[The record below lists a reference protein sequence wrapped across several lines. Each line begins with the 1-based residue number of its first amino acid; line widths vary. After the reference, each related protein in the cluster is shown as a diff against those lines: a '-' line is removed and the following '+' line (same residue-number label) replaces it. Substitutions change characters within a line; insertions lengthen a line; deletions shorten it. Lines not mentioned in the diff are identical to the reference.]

1 MFKSLKPLLKYFRKY
16 KVQYILGI
24 FFLLFIDVVQ
34 LYIPQILK
42 YLANDYQRGVLTM
55 ASATKYAI
63 LTIVTGLMVAVA
75 RYFWRNF
82 IIGNSMRVDY
92 DLRKD
97 FFWKLT
103 SLSQN
108 FFNTHKTGDLMS
120 LATND
125 INAVRMTLGQ
135 GIIMFIDSTFL
146 LILNL
151 VMMIKT
157 TNVLFASKVLFTIP
171 LIILIVMRFGGVIHS
186 RFKAVQAQYGTITD
200 RAQENFSGIRII
212 KAFGQEEENA
222 KLFRE
227 ENQNYYDK
235 NIELAK
241 LQSFFN
247 PFIHVLSNISYM
259 LLLFFGAKE
268 VMAGTML
275 LGDFIAFNAYLG
287 LMMWPARALGMVI
300 VFMQRG
306 AASMDRLTNIFRT
319 EPEIVDR
326 EGAIEL
332 DEIKGNI
339 EFKNVSFKY
348 APELPYALK
357 DISFKIEPGKTLAI
371 LGRTGSGKSSIVN
384 VLLRLYDINEGEIL
398 VDGHELKD
406 VTLNSLREN
415 ISYVPQDDFLF
426 SKTVKENIEFHY
438 EQELDD
444 EMIEKYAKIAGVYDD
459 IIEFKDGFGTILG
472 ERGVTL
478 SGGQKQRVSIARAL
492 AKEKNVLIMDDS
504 LSAVDTQ
511 TEEEILKNL
520 NTDEADVS
528 KIIISHRVS
537 TIKDADEIL
546 FIEDGA
552 IVERGTH
559 DELVSL
565 GGRYNKLY
573 EDQLLEQK
581 INRGDEQWKET

>member
-42 YLANDYQRGVLTM
+42 YFANDYQRGVLTM

-171 LIILIVMRFGGVIHS
+171 IIILIVMRFGGVIHS

-438 EQELDD
+438 EHELDD

-459 IIEFKDGFGTILG
+459 IIEFKDGFDTILG

-581 INRGDEQWKET
+581 INRGDE

>member
-42 YLANDYQRGVLTM
+42 YFANDYQRGVLTM
-55 ASATKYAI
+55 ASASKYAI

-227 ENQNYYDK
+227 DNQNYYNK

-398 VDGHELKD
+398 VDGHEVKD

-438 EQELDD
+438 EHELDD

-459 IIEFKDGFGTILG
+459 IIEFKDGFDTILG

-581 INRGDEQWKET
+581 INRGDE

>member
-24 FFLLFIDVVQ
+24 LFLLFIDIVQ

-42 YLANDYQRGVLTM
+42 YFANDYQRGVLTM
-55 ASATKYAI
+55 KSATKYAL
-63 LTIVTGLMVAVA
+63 LTIATGLMVAVA

-186 RFKAVQAQYGTITD
+186 RFKAVQAQYGKITD

-227 ENQNYYDK
+227 DNQDYYNK

-398 VDGHELKD
+398 VDGHEVKD

-438 EQELDD
+438 EHELDD

-459 IIEFKDGFGTILG
+459 IIEFKDGFDTILG

-581 INRGDEQWKET
+581 INRGDE

>member
-42 YLANDYQRGVLTM
+42 YFANDYQRGVLTM
-55 ASATKYAI
+55 KSATKYAL
-63 LTIVTGLMVAVA
+63 LTIATGLMVAVA

-186 RFKAVQAQYGTITD
+186 RFKAVQAQYGKITD

-306 AASMDRLTNIFRT
+306 AASMDRLTNIFKT

-348 APELPYALK
+348 AEDLPYALK
-357 DISFKIEPGKTLAI
+357 DISFKLEPGKTLAI

-398 VDGHELKD
+398 VDGHEVKD

-438 EQELDD
+438 EHELDD

-459 IIEFKDGFGTILG
+459 IIEFKDGFDTILG

-581 INRGDEQWKET
+581 INRGDE

>member
-24 FFLLFIDVVQ
+24 LFLLFIDIVQ

-42 YLANDYQRGVLTM
+42 YFANDYQRGVLTM
-55 ASATKYAI
+55 KSATKYAL
-63 LTIVTGLMVAVA
+63 LTIATGLMVAVA

-186 RFKAVQAQYGTITD
+186 RFKAVQAQYGKITD

-227 ENQNYYDK
+227 ENQNYYNK

-398 VDGHELKD
+398 VDGHEVKD

-438 EQELDD
+438 EHELDE

-459 IIEFKDGFGTILG
+459 IIEFKDGFDTILG

-581 INRGDEQWKET
+581 INRGDE

>member
-42 YLANDYQRGVLTM
+42 YFANDYQRGVLTM

-186 RFKAVQAQYGTITD
+186 RFKAVQAQYGKITD

-306 AASMDRLTNIFRT
+306 AASMDRLTNIFKT

-384 VLLRLYDINEGEIL
+384 VLLRLYDIDEGEIL
-398 VDGHELKD
+398 VDGHEVKD

-438 EQELDD
+438 EHELDD

-459 IIEFKDGFGTILG
+459 IIEFKDGFDTILG

-581 INRGDEQWKET
+581 INRGDE

>member
-24 FFLLFIDVVQ
+24 LFLLFIDIVQ

-42 YLANDYQRGVLTM
+42 YFANDYQRGVLTM
-55 ASATKYAI
+55 KSATKYAL
-63 LTIVTGLMVAVA
+63 LTIATGLMVAVA

-103 SLSQN
+103 SLSHN

-157 TNVLFASKVLFTIP
+157 TNVLFASKVLFTLP
-171 LIILIVMRFGGVIHS
+171 LIILIVMRFGGIIHS

-227 ENQNYYDK
+227 ENQNYYNK

-348 APELPYALK
+348 AEDLPYALK

-398 VDGHELKD
+398 VDGHEVKD

-438 EQELDD
+438 EHELDD

-459 IIEFKDGFGTILG
+459 VIEFKDGFDTILG

-581 INRGDEQWKET
+581 INRGDE

>member
-1 MFKSLKPLLKYFRKY
+1 MFKSLKPLLKYFKKY
-16 KVQYILGI
+16 KWGYILGI

-42 YLANDYQRGVLTM
+42 YFANDYQRGVLTM
-55 ASATKYAI
+55 DSATKYAI

-97 FFWKLT
+97 FFWELT

-151 VMMIKT
+151 IMMIVT

-171 LIILIVMRFGGVIHS
+171 LIILLVTRFGGVIHS
-186 RFKAVQAQYGTITD
+186 HFKAVQAQYGKITD

-212 KAFGQEEENA
+212 KAFGQEEENE

-227 ENQNYYDK
+227 ENQKYYDK

-247 PFIHVLSNISYM
+247 PFIQVLSNLSY
-259 LLLFFGAKE
+259 LFLLFFGAKE

-275 LGDFIAFNAYLG
+275 LGEFIAFNAYLG

-300 VFMQRG
+300 VFMQKG
-306 AASMDRLTNIFRT
+306 AASMDRLTNIFKT
-319 EPEIVDR
+319 QPEIVD
-326 EGAIEL
+326 GADAIEL
-332 DEIKGNI
+332 DNIKGEI

-348 APELPYALK
+348 AKDLPYALK

-384 VLLRLYDINEGEIL
+384 VLLRLYDLDQGEIL
-398 VDGHELKD
+398 VDGHNIKD
-406 VTLNSLREN
+406 LTLNSLREN

-438 EQELDD
+438 EEELDMA
-444 EMIEKYAKIAGVYDD
+444 MIEKYAKIAGVYDD
-459 IIEFKDGFGTILG
+459 VLDFKDGFDTILG

-511 TEEEILKNL
+511 TEEEILENL
-520 NTDEADVS
+520 SKDEGHVS

-537 TIKDADEIL
+537 TIQDADEIL

-559 DELVSL
+559 DELVKL
-565 GGRYNKLY
+565 GGRYEKLY

-581 INRGDEQWKET
+581 INRGDE

>member
-1 MFKSLKPLLKYFRKY
+1 MFKSLKPLLRYFRKY
-16 KVQYILGI
+16 KWGYILGI

-42 YLANDYQRGVLTM
+42 YFANDYQRGVLTM
-55 ASATKYAI
+55 KLATKYAL
-63 LTIVTGLMVAVA
+63 LTIATGLMVAVA
-75 RYFWRNF
+75 RYFWRNY

-146 LILNL
+146 LILNF
-151 VMMIKT
+151 VMMIAT

-171 LIILIVMRFGGVIHS
+171 LIILLVTRFGGVIHS
-186 RFKAVQAQYGTITD
+186 RFKAVQAQYGKITT

-212 KAFGQEEENA
+212 KAFGQEEENK
-222 KLFRE
+222 KLFIE
-227 ENQNYYDK
+227 ENLKYYDK

-241 LQSFFN
+241 MQSFFN
-247 PFIHVLSNISYM
+247 PFIQVLSNLSY
-259 LLLFFGAKE
+259 LFLLFFGAKE
-268 VMAGTML
+268 VMQGTML

-306 AASMDRLTNIFRT
+306 AASMDRLNNIFNT
-319 EPEIVDR
+319 EPEIVD
-326 EGAIEL
+326 AKDTIDL
-332 DEIKGNI
+332 KDTKGEV

-348 APELPYALK
+348 AEDLPYALK
-357 DISFKIEPGKTLAI
+357 DISFKIRPGKTLAI

-384 VLLRLYDINEGEIL
+384 VMLRLYEVNQGQIL
-398 VDGHELKD
+398 IDGHDIREIK
-406 VTLNSLREN
+406 LNSLREN

-438 EQELDD
+438 EHELDD
-444 EMIEKYAKIAGVYDD
+444 ETIEKYAKIAGVYDD
-459 IIEFKDGFGTILG
+459 IMDFKDGFDTILG

-492 AKEKNVLIMDDS
+492 AKEKNILIMDDS
-504 LSAVDTQ
+504 LSAVDTE
-511 TEEEILKNL
+511 TEEKILQNL
-520 NTDEADVS
+520 NRDERGAS

-559 DELVSL
+559 DELIKL
-565 GGRYNKLY
+565 NGRYNKLY

-581 INRGDEQWKET
+581 INRGDE

>member
-42 YLANDYQRGVLTM
+42 YFANDYQRGVLTM

-186 RFKAVQAQYGTITD
+186 RFKAVQAQYGKITD

-306 AASMDRLTNIFRT
+306 AASMDRLTNIFKT

-398 VDGHELKD
+398 VDDHEVKD

-438 EQELDD
+438 EHELDD

-459 IIEFKDGFGTILG
+459 IIEFKDGFDTILG

-581 INRGDEQWKET
+581 INRGDE

>member
-16 KVQYILGI
+16 KVEYILGI
-24 FFLLFIDVVQ
+24 IFLLFIDIVQ

-42 YLANDYQRGVLTM
+42 YFANDYQRGVLTM

-151 VMMIKT
+151 VMMIRT

-186 RFKAVQAQYGTITD
+186 RFKAVQAQYGKITD

-227 ENQNYYDK
+227 ENQDYYDK

-306 AASMDRLTNIFRT
+306 AASMDRLTNIFKT

-326 EGAIEL
+326 EGAIDL

-348 APELPYALK
+348 AEDLPYALK
-357 DISFKIEPGKTLAI
+357 DISFKLEPGKTLAI

-398 VDGHELKD
+398 VDGHEVKD

-438 EQELDD
+438 EHELDD
-444 EMIEKYAKIAGVYDD
+444 ETIEKYAKIAGVYDD
-459 IIEFKDGFGTILG
+459 IIEFKDGFDTILG

-520 NTDEADVS
+520 STDEADVS

-581 INRGDEQWKET
+581 INRGDE

>member
-1 MFKSLKPLLKYFRKY
+1 MFKSLKPLLRYFRKY
-16 KVQYILGI
+16 KWGYILGI

-42 YLANDYQRGVLTM
+42 YFANDYQRGVLTM
-55 ASATKYAI
+55 KLATKYAL
-63 LTIVTGLMVAVA
+63 LTIATGLMVAVA
-75 RYFWRNF
+75 RYFWRNY

-146 LILNL
+146 LILNF
-151 VMMIKT
+151 VMMIAT

-171 LIILIVMRFGGVIHS
+171 LIILLVTRFGGVIHS
-186 RFKAVQAQYGTITD
+186 RFKAVQAQYGKITT

-212 KAFGQEEENA
+212 KAFGQEEENK
-222 KLFRE
+222 KLFIE
-227 ENQNYYDK
+227 ENLKYYDK

-241 LQSFFN
+241 MQSFFN
-247 PFIHVLSNISYM
+247 PFIQVLSNLSY
-259 LLLFFGAKE
+259 LFLLFFGAKE
-268 VMAGTML
+268 VMQGTML

-306 AASMDRLTNIFRT
+306 AASMDRLNNIFNT
-319 EPEIVDR
+319 EPEIVDAKD
-326 EGAIEL
+326 AIDL
-332 DEIKGNI
+332 NDTKGEV

-348 APELPYALK
+348 AEDLPYALK
-357 DISFKIEPGKTLAI
+357 DISFKISPGKTLAI

-384 VLLRLYDINEGEIL
+384 VMLRLYEVNQGQIL
-398 VDGHELKD
+398 IDGHDIREIK
-406 VTLNSLREN
+406 LNSLREN

-438 EQELDD
+438 EHELDD
-444 EMIEKYAKIAGVYDD
+444 ETIEKYAKIAGVYDD
-459 IIEFKDGFGTILG
+459 IMDFKDGFDTILG

-492 AKEKNVLIMDDS
+492 AKEKNILIMDDS
-504 LSAVDTQ
+504 LSAVDTE
-511 TEEEILKNL
+511 TEEKILQNL
-520 NTDEADVS
+520 NRDERGAS

-559 DELVSL
+559 DELIKL
-565 GGRYNKLY
+565 NGRYNKLY

-581 INRGDEQWKET
+581 INRGDE

>member
-42 YLANDYQRGVLTM
+42 YFANDYQRGVLTM

-357 DISFKIEPGKTLAI
+357 DISFKIEQGKTLAI

-398 VDGHELKD
+398 VDGHEVKD

>member
-1 MFKSLKPLLKYFRKY
+1 
-16 KVQYILGI
+16 
-24 FFLLFIDVVQ
+24 
-34 LYIPQILK
+34 
-42 YLANDYQRGVLTM
+42 
-55 ASATKYAI
+55 
-63 LTIVTGLMVAVA
+63 
-75 RYFWRNF
+75 
-82 IIGNSMRVDY
+82 
-92 DLRKD
+92 
-97 FFWKLT
+97 
-103 SLSQN
+103 
-108 FFNTHKTGDLMS
+108 
-120 LATND
+120 
-125 INAVRMTLGQ
+125 
-135 GIIMFIDSTFL
+135 
-146 LILNL
+146 
-151 VMMIKT
+151 
-157 TNVLFASKVLFTIP
+157 
-171 LIILIVMRFGGVIHS
+171 
-186 RFKAVQAQYGTITD
+186 
-200 RAQENFSGIRII
+200 
-212 KAFGQEEENA
+212 
-222 KLFRE
+222 
-227 ENQNYYDK
+227 
-235 NIELAK
+235 
-241 LQSFFN
+241 
-247 PFIHVLSNISYM
+247 M

-306 AASMDRLTNIFRT
+306 AASMDRLTNIFKT

-348 APELPYALK
+348 AEDLPYALK
-357 DISFKIEPGKTLAI
+357 DISFKLEPGKTLAI

-398 VDGHELKD
+398 VDGHEVKD

-438 EQELDD
+438 EHELDD

-459 IIEFKDGFGTILG
+459 IIEFKDGFDTILG

-581 INRGDEQWKET
+581 INRGDE

>member
-24 FFLLFIDVVQ
+24 LFLLFIDIVQ

-42 YLANDYQRGVLTM
+42 YFANDYQRGVLTM

-63 LTIVTGLMVAVA
+63 LTIATGLMVAVA

-186 RFKAVQAQYGTITD
+186 RFKAVQAQYGKITD

-227 ENQNYYDK
+227 DNQDYYNK

-398 VDGHELKD
+398 VDGHEVKD

-438 EQELDD
+438 EHELDD

-492 AKEKNVLIMDDS
+492 AKKKNVLIMDDS

-520 NTDEADVS
+520 STDEADVS

-581 INRGDEQWKET
+581 INRGDE

>member
-42 YLANDYQRGVLTM
+42 YFANDYQRGVLTM

-186 RFKAVQAQYGTITD
+186 RFKAVQAQYGKITD

-306 AASMDRLTNIFRT
+306 AASMDRLTNIFKT

-348 APELPYALK
+348 AEDLPYALK
-357 DISFKIEPGKTLAI
+357 DISFKLEPGKTLAI

-398 VDGHELKD
+398 VDGHEVKD

-438 EQELDD
+438 EHELDD
-444 EMIEKYAKIAGVYDD
+444 ETIEKYAKIAGVYDD
-459 IIEFKDGFGTILG
+459 IIEFKDGFDTILG

-581 INRGDEQWKET
+581 INRGDE

>member
-42 YLANDYQRGVLTM
+42 YFANDYQRGVLTM
-55 ASATKYAI
+55 ASASKYAI

-227 ENQNYYDK
+227 ENHNYYNK

-306 AASMDRLTNIFRT
+306 AASMDRLTNIFKT

-438 EQELDD
+438 EHELDD

-459 IIEFKDGFGTILG
+459 VIEFKDGFDTILG

-581 INRGDEQWKET
+581 INRGDE

>member
-42 YLANDYQRGVLTM
+42 YFANDYQRGVLTM

-398 VDGHELKD
+398 VDGHEVKD

-438 EQELDD
+438 EHELDD
-444 EMIEKYAKIAGVYDD
+444 ETIEKYAKIAGVYDD
-459 IIEFKDGFGTILG
+459 IIEFKDGFDTILG

-520 NTDEADVS
+520 STDEADVS

-581 INRGDEQWKET
+581 INRGDE

>member
-24 FFLLFIDVVQ
+24 LFLLFIDIVQ

-42 YLANDYQRGVLTM
+42 YFANDYQRGVLTM

-151 VMMIKT
+151 IMMIKT

-227 ENQNYYDK
+227 ENQNYYNK

-398 VDGHELKD
+398 VDGHEVKD

-438 EQELDD
+438 EHELDD

-459 IIEFKDGFGTILG
+459 IIEFKDGFDTILG

-581 INRGDEQWKET
+581 INRGDE

>member
-24 FFLLFIDVVQ
+24 LFLLFIDIVQ

-42 YLANDYQRGVLTM
+42 YFANDYQRGVLTM

-186 RFKAVQAQYGTITD
+186 RFKAVQAQYGKITD

-227 ENQNYYDK
+227 ENQNYYNK

-348 APELPYALK
+348 AEDLPYALK
-357 DISFKIEPGKTLAI
+357 DISFKLEPGKTLAI

-398 VDGHELKD
+398 VDGHEVKD

-438 EQELDD
+438 EHELDD

-459 IIEFKDGFGTILG
+459 IIEFKDGFDTILG

-581 INRGDEQWKET
+581 INRGDE

>member
-16 KVQYILGI
+16 KVQYVLGI

-42 YLANDYQRGVLTM
+42 YFANDYQRGVLTM

-151 VMMIKT
+151 IMMIKT

-186 RFKAVQAQYGTITD
+186 RFKAVQAQYGKITD

-306 AASMDRLTNIFRT
+306 AASMDRLTNIFKT

-348 APELPYALK
+348 AEDLPYALK
-357 DISFKIEPGKTLAI
+357 DISFKLEPGKTLAI

-398 VDGHELKD
+398 VDGHEVKD

-438 EQELDD
+438 EHELDD

-459 IIEFKDGFGTILG
+459 IIEFKDGFDTILG

-581 INRGDEQWKET
+581 INRGDE

>member
-24 FFLLFIDVVQ
+24 LFLLFIDIVQ

-42 YLANDYQRGVLTM
+42 YFANDYQRGVLTM
-55 ASATKYAI
+55 KSATKYAL
-63 LTIVTGLMVAVA
+63 LTIATGLMVAVA

-151 VMMIKT
+151 IMMIKT

-186 RFKAVQAQYGTITD
+186 RFKAVQAQYGKITD

-227 ENQNYYDK
+227 DNQDYYNK

-398 VDGHELKD
+398 VDGHEVKD

-438 EQELDD
+438 EHELDD

-459 IIEFKDGFGTILG
+459 IIEFKDGFDTILG

-581 INRGDEQWKET
+581 INRGDE

>member
-1 MFKSLKPLLKYFRKY
+1 MFKSLKPLLKYFKKY
-16 KVQYILGI
+16 KWGYILGI

-42 YLANDYQRGVLTM
+42 YFANDYQRGVLTM

-151 VMMIKT
+151 IMMIVT

-171 LIILIVMRFGGVIHS
+171 LIILLVTRFGGVIHS
-186 RFKAVQAQYGTITD
+186 HFKAVQAQYGKITD

-212 KAFGQEEENA
+212 KAFGQEEENE

-227 ENQNYYDK
+227 ENQKYYDK

-247 PFIHVLSNISYM
+247 PFIQVLSNLSY
-259 LLLFFGAKE
+259 LFLLFFGAKE

-275 LGDFIAFNAYLG
+275 LGEFIAFNAYLG

-300 VFMQRG
+300 VFMQKG
-306 AASMDRLTNIFRT
+306 AASMDRLINIFKT
-319 EPEIVDR
+319 QPEIVDR
-326 EGAIEL
+326 ADAIEL
-332 DEIKGNI
+332 DNIKGEI

-348 APELPYALK
+348 AKDLPYALK

-384 VLLRLYDINEGEIL
+384 VLLRLYDLDQGEIL
-398 VDGHELKD
+398 VDGHNIKD
-406 VTLNSLREN
+406 LTLNSLREN

-426 SKTVKENIEFHY
+426 SKTVKENIELHY
-438 EQELDD
+438 EEELDMA
-444 EMIEKYAKIAGVYDD
+444 MIEKYAKIAGVYDD
-459 IIEFKDGFGTILG
+459 VMDFKDGFDTILG

-511 TEEEILKNL
+511 TEEEILENL
-520 NTDEADVS
+520 SKDEGRVS

-537 TIKDADEIL
+537 TIQDADEIL

-559 DELVSL
+559 DELVKL
-565 GGRYNKLY
+565 GGRYEKLY

-581 INRGDEQWKET
+581 INRGDE

>member
-42 YLANDYQRGVLTM
+42 YFANDYQRGVLTM
-55 ASATKYAI
+55 KSATKYAL
-63 LTIVTGLMVAVA
+63 LTIATGLMVAVA

-151 VMMIKT
+151 IMMIKT

-227 ENQNYYDK
+227 ENQNYYNK

-348 APELPYALK
+348 AEDLPYALK

-398 VDGHELKD
+398 VDGHEVKD

-438 EQELDD
+438 EHELDD

-459 IIEFKDGFGTILG
+459 VIEFKDGFDTILG

-581 INRGDEQWKET
+581 INRGDE

>member
-24 FFLLFIDVVQ
+24 LFLLFIDIVQ

-42 YLANDYQRGVLTM
+42 YFANDYQRGVLTM
-55 ASATKYAI
+55 KSATKYAL
-63 LTIVTGLMVAVA
+63 LTIATGLMVAVA

-186 RFKAVQAQYGTITD
+186 RFKAVQAQYGKITD

-227 ENQNYYDK
+227 DNQDYYNK

-398 VDGHELKD
+398 VDGHEVKD

-438 EQELDD
+438 EHEFDD
-444 EMIEKYAKIAGVYDD
+444 EKIEKYAKIAGVYDD
-459 IIEFKDGFGTILG
+459 IIEFKDGFDTILG

-520 NTDEADVS
+520 STDEADVS

-581 INRGDEQWKET
+581 INRGDE

>member
-42 YLANDYQRGVLTM
+42 YFANDYQRGVLTM
-55 ASATKYAI
+55 ASASKYAI

-186 RFKAVQAQYGTITD
+186 RFKAVQAQYGKITD

-227 ENQNYYDK
+227 ENQDYYDK

-332 DEIKGNI
+332 DKIKGNI

-438 EQELDD
+438 EHELDD

-520 NTDEADVS
+520 NTDKADVS

-581 INRGDEQWKET
+581 INRGDE

>member
-1 MFKSLKPLLKYFRKY
+1 MK
-16 KVQYILGI
+16 
-24 FFLLFIDVVQ
+24 
-34 LYIPQILK
+34 
-42 YLANDYQRGVLTM
+42 
-55 ASATKYAI
+55 SATKYAL
-63 LTIVTGLMVAVA
+63 LTIATGLMVAVA

-97 FFWKLT
+97 CFWKLT

-186 RFKAVQAQYGTITD
+186 RFKAVQAQYGKITD

-306 AASMDRLTNIFRT
+306 AASMDRLTNIFKT

-348 APELPYALK
+348 AEDLPYALK
-357 DISFKIEPGKTLAI
+357 DISFKLEPGKTLAI

-438 EQELDD
+438 EHELDD

-459 IIEFKDGFGTILG
+459 IIEFKDGFDTILG

-581 INRGDEQWKET
+581 INRGDE

>member
-42 YLANDYQRGVLTM
+42 YFANDYQRGVLTM

-227 ENQNYYDK
+227 DNQDYYNK

-287 LMMWPARALGMVI
+287 LMMWPSRALGMVI

-348 APELPYALK
+348 TPELPYALK

-398 VDGHELKD
+398 VDGHEVKD
-406 VTLNSLREN
+406 VTLNSLRDN

-438 EQELDD
+438 EHELDD
-444 EMIEKYAKIAGVYDD
+444 ETIEKYAKIAGVYDD
-459 IIEFKDGFGTILG
+459 IIEFKDGFDTILG

-581 INRGDEQWKET
+581 INRGDE

>member
-42 YLANDYQRGVLTM
+42 YFANDYQRGVLTM

-171 LIILIVMRFGGVIHS
+171 IIILIVMRFGGVIHS

-371 LGRTGSGKSSIVN
+371 LGRTGSCKSSIVN

-438 EQELDD
+438 EHELDD

-459 IIEFKDGFGTILG
+459 IIEFKDGFDTILG

-581 INRGDEQWKET
+581 INRGDE

>member
-24 FFLLFIDVVQ
+24 FFLLFIDVIQ

-42 YLANDYQRGVLTM
+42 YFANDYQRGVLTM
-55 ASATKYAI
+55 ASASKYAI

-186 RFKAVQAQYGTITD
+186 RFKAVQAQYGKITD

-227 ENQNYYDK
+227 ENQNYYNK

-306 AASMDRLTNIFRT
+306 AASMDRLTNIFKT

-438 EQELDD
+438 EHELDD

-459 IIEFKDGFGTILG
+459 IIEFKDGFDTILG

-581 INRGDEQWKET
+581 INRGDE

>member
-42 YLANDYQRGVLTM
+42 YFANDYQRGVLTM

-227 ENQNYYDK
+227 ENQNYYNK

-398 VDGHELKD
+398 VDGHEVKD

-438 EQELDD
+438 EHELDD

-459 IIEFKDGFGTILG
+459 IIEFKDGFDTILG

-581 INRGDEQWKET
+581 INRGDE

>member
-24 FFLLFIDVVQ
+24 LFLLFIDVVQ

-42 YLANDYQRGVLTM
+42 YFANDYQRGVLTM
-55 ASATKYAI
+55 ASASKYAI

-151 VMMIKT
+151 IMMIKT

-186 RFKAVQAQYGTITD
+186 RFKAVQAQYGKITD

-227 ENQNYYDK
+227 ENQDYYDK

-332 DEIKGNI
+332 DKIKGNI

-398 VDGHELKD
+398 VDGHEVKD

-438 EQELDD
+438 EHELDD

-459 IIEFKDGFGTILG
+459 IIEFKDGFDTILG

-581 INRGDEQWKET
+581 INRGDE

>member
-24 FFLLFIDVVQ
+24 LFLLFIDIVQ

-42 YLANDYQRGVLTM
+42 YFANDYQRGVLTM

-63 LTIVTGLMVAVA
+63 LTIATGLMVAVA

-186 RFKAVQAQYGTITD
+186 RFKAVQAQYGKITD

-227 ENQNYYDK
+227 DNQDYYNK

-398 VDGHELKD
+398 VDGHEVKD

-438 EQELDD
+438 EHELDD

-459 IIEFKDGFGTILG
+459 IIEFKDGFDTILG

-581 INRGDEQWKET
+581 INRGDE

>member
-42 YLANDYQRGVLTM
+42 YFANDYQRGVLTM
-55 ASATKYAI
+55 ASATKYAL
-63 LTIVTGLMVAVA
+63 LTIATGLMVAVA

-227 ENQNYYDK
+227 ENQNYYNK

-306 AASMDRLTNIFRT
+306 AASMDRLTNIFKT
-319 EPEIVDR
+319 EPEIVDK

-398 VDGHELKD
+398 VDGHEVKD

-426 SKTVKENIEFHY
+426 SKTVKENIEFHF
-438 EQELDD
+438 EHELDD
-444 EMIEKYAKIAGVYDD
+444 ETIEKYAKIAGVYDD
-459 IIEFKDGFGTILG
+459 IIEFRDGFDTILG

-581 INRGDEQWKET
+581 INRGDE

>member
-24 FFLLFIDVVQ
+24 FFLLFIDIVQ

-42 YLANDYQRGVLTM
+42 YFANDYQRGVLTM

-227 ENQNYYDK
+227 DNQDYYNK

-306 AASMDRLTNIFRT
+306 AASMDRLTKIFRT

-332 DEIKGNI
+332 DKIKGNI

-398 VDGHELKD
+398 VDGHEVKH

-438 EQELDD
+438 EHELDD

-492 AKEKNVLIMDDS
+492 AKKKNVLIMDDS

-520 NTDEADVS
+520 STDEADVS

-581 INRGDEQWKET
+581 INRGDE

>member
-24 FFLLFIDVVQ
+24 IFLLFIDVVQ

-42 YLANDYQRGVLTM
+42 YFANDYQRGVLTM
-55 ASATKYAI
+55 ASAKKYAI

-186 RFKAVQAQYGTITD
+186 RFKAVQAQYGKITD

-222 KLFRE
+222 RLFRE
-227 ENQNYYDK
+227 ENQEYYKK

-259 LLLFFGAKE
+259 LLLLFGAKE

-306 AASMDRLTNIFRT
+306 AASMDRLTNIFKT

-326 EGAIEL
+326 EGAIDL

-348 APELPYALK
+348 AEDLPYALK
-357 DISFKIEPGKTLAI
+357 DISFKLEPGKTLAI

-398 VDGHELKD
+398 VDGHEVKD

-438 EQELDD
+438 EHELDD
-444 EMIEKYAKIAGVYDD
+444 ETIEKYAKIAGVYDD
-459 IIEFKDGFGTILG
+459 VIEFKDGFDTILG

-581 INRGDEQWKET
+581 INRGDE

>member
-1 MFKSLKPLLKYFRKY
+1 MFKSLKPLLRYFRKY
-16 KVQYILGI
+16 KWGYILGI

-42 YLANDYQRGVLTM
+42 YFANDYQRGVLTM
-55 ASATKYAI
+55 KLATKYAL
-63 LTIVTGLMVAVA
+63 LTIATGLMVAVA
-75 RYFWRNF
+75 RYFWRNY

-146 LILNL
+146 LILNF
-151 VMMIKT
+151 VMMIAT

-171 LIILIVMRFGGVIHS
+171 LIILLVTRFGGVIHS
-186 RFKAVQAQYGTITD
+186 RFKAVQAQYGKITT

-212 KAFGQEEENA
+212 KAFGQEEENK
-222 KLFRE
+222 KLFIE
-227 ENQNYYDK
+227 ENLKYYDT

-241 LQSFFN
+241 MQSFFN
-247 PFIHVLSNISYM
+247 PFIQVLSNLSYLF
-259 LLLFFGAKE
+259 LLLFGAKE
-268 VMAGTML
+268 VMQGTML

-306 AASMDRLTNIFRT
+306 AASMDRLNNIFNT
-319 EPEIVDR
+319 EPEIVDAKD
-326 EGAIEL
+326 AIDL
-332 DEIKGNI
+332 KDTKGEV

-348 APELPYALK
+348 AEDLPYALK
-357 DISFKIEPGKTLAI
+357 DISFKISPGKTLAI

-384 VLLRLYDINEGEIL
+384 VMLRLYEVNQGQIL
-398 VDGHELKD
+398 IDGHDIKD
-406 VTLNSLREN
+406 IKLNSLREN

-438 EQELDD
+438 EHELDD
-444 EMIEKYAKIAGVYDD
+444 ETIEKYAKIAGVYDD
-459 IIEFKDGFGTILG
+459 IMDFKDGFDTILG

-492 AKEKNVLIMDDS
+492 AKEKNILIMDDS
-504 LSAVDTQ
+504 LSAVDTE
-511 TEEEILKNL
+511 TEEKILQNL
-520 NTDEADVS
+520 NRDERGAS

-559 DELVSL
+559 DELIKL
-565 GGRYNKLY
+565 NGRYNKLY

-581 INRGDEQWKET
+581 INRGDE

>member
-24 FFLLFIDVVQ
+24 IFLLFIDVVQ

-42 YLANDYQRGVLTM
+42 YFANDYQRGVLTM
-55 ASATKYAI
+55 ASASKYAI

-151 VMMIKT
+151 VMMIRT

-186 RFKAVQAQYGTITD
+186 RFKAVQAQYGKITD

-227 ENQNYYDK
+227 DNQDYYNK

-398 VDGHELKD
+398 VDGHEVKD

-438 EQELDD
+438 EHELDD

-459 IIEFKDGFGTILG
+459 IIEFKDGFDTILG

-520 NTDEADVS
+520 STDEADVS

-581 INRGDEQWKET
+581 INRGEE

>member
-24 FFLLFIDVVQ
+24 LFLLFIDIVQ

-42 YLANDYQRGVLTM
+42 YFANDYQRGVLTM

-171 LIILIVMRFGGVIHS
+171 LIILIVMRFGGIIHS
-186 RFKAVQAQYGTITD
+186 RFKAVQAQYGKITD

-227 ENQNYYDK
+227 DNQDYYNK

-398 VDGHELKD
+398 VDGHEVKD

-438 EQELDD
+438 EHELDD

-459 IIEFKDGFGTILG
+459 IIEFKDGFDTILG

-581 INRGDEQWKET
+581 INRGDE

>member
-42 YLANDYQRGVLTM
+42 YFANDYQRGVLTM

-398 VDGHELKD
+398 VDGHEVKN

-438 EQELDD
+438 EHELDD
-444 EMIEKYAKIAGVYDD
+444 ETIEKYAKIAGVYDD
-459 IIEFKDGFGTILG
+459 IIEFKDGFDTILG

-520 NTDEADVS
+520 STDEADVS

-581 INRGDEQWKET
+581 INRGDE